1 MKRRSLWI
9 VVSTLL
15 ALSLILV
22 ACAGGTPT
30 AAPTEPPEEAAEA
43 TEAPEGEEPAEN
55 TLEIFSWWTAG
66 GEAEGLQAF
75 FDVYSERYPE
85 VEIVNAA
92 VAGGAGTNAK
102 AVLQSRMQGG
112 DPPDSFQVHGGAE
125 LLVTWVEPGSMM
137 DPVSPIYE
145 QEGWTDVY
153 PDQLLEMLRHEGEL
167 YAVPANV
174 HRGNV
179 LWYNQAIFEEH
190 DLEPPTRFDEF
201 VRTAETLD
209 EAGVTPLALG
219 DTNAWT
225 AAHLF
230 EDVLLGVLGPDGYR
244 GLWTGETD
252 WTGAEVQEALEITD
266 QMLNF
271 VNEDHAA
278 LTWDG
283 AAQLVVDG
291 EAAMTIMGDWAAGFF
306 KANDFAPEE
315 DFGWT
320 PAPGTQGSFVI
331 VNDSFGLPQGAPHPE
346 NAANWLRVV
355 GSKEGQEAFNPIKG
369 SICSRLDCDPSVYG
383 PYLQSSA
390 EDFAAGE
397 LVPSEVHG
405 SAAPPEFAT
414 EFNDI
419 VNIFVT
425 NRDAD
430 AAQQSLQEACVDS
443 GMCQ

>member
-9 VVSTLL
+9 VLSSLL
-15 ALSLILV
+15 ALSLVLA
-22 ACAGGTPT
+22 ACGGATP
-30 AAPTEPPEEAAEA
+30 APEATQAPEGEA
-43 TEAPEGEEPAEN
+43 TEAPAEPAGE
-55 TLEIFSWWTAG
+55 LEIFSWWTAG
-66 GEAEGLQAF
+66 GEAEALEAF
-75 FDVYSERYPE
+75 FDVYSQRFPDVE
-85 VEIVNAA
+85 VINAA
-92 VAGGAGTNAK
+92 VAGGAGTNAQ

-125 LLVTWVEPGSMM
+125 LLVTWVEPGLM
-137 DPVSPIYE
+137 DPVSSIYDA
-145 QEGWTDVY
+145 EGWNDVY
-153 PDQLLEMLRHEGEL
+153 PDQLLEMLRHNGEL

-179 LWYNQAIFEEH
+179 LWYNQAIFDEH
-190 DLEPPTRFDEF
+190 GLEPPTTFEEF
-201 VRTAETLD
+201 LDVAETLD
-209 EAGVTPLALG
+209 AAGVTPLALG

-230 EDVLLGVLGPDGYR
+230 EDVLLGVLGPEGYR
-244 GLWTGETD
+244 GLWTGDTD
-252 WTGAEVQEALEITD
+252 WTGPEVQQALEMTA

-271 VNEDHAA
+271 VNDDHSA

-291 EAAMTIMGDWAAGFF
+291 DAAMTIMGDWAAGFF
-306 KANDFAPEE
+306 KANEFAAEE
-315 DFGWT
+315 DFGWV

-369 SICSRLDCDPSVYG
+369 SICARLDCDPSVYDA
-383 PYLQSSA
+383 YLESSA
-390 EDFAAGE
+390 EDFAQDE

-405 SAAPPEFAT
+405 SAAPPEFGA

-425 NRDAD
+425 NRDVETT
-430 AAQQSLQEACVDS
+430 QQTLQQACVDS